1 MNATGARGRPRGP
14 GARPRRTISPSSSGS
29 NNGGAASESSAWPS
43 LGGASTWVART
54 TSSAV
59 SGSGGSR
66 GSGSRSGSSSRS
78 GTGPRLSPPASVPAS
93 ARAAAVAGRRAMV
106 ALRLSVE
113 RRTARPV
120 PAIPAPVTRT
130 RPARVAPVTRI
141 SPATRRN
148 TARMSAPRVESRC
161 ELAQNS
167 AWPMTPPRRSKAA
180 ACQNCASG
188 TGPGPMPSVPAAS
201 ISVRAATRQ
210 MSPAR
215 SGRAGGRSSRMRM
228 RPPATTSTTGTA

>member
-1 MNATGARGRPRGP
+1 MNATGARGRPRGL

-130 RPARVAPVTRI
+130 RLARVAPVTRI

-148 TARMSAPRVESRC
+148 TARMSAPRAESRC
-161 ELAQNS
+161 ELDPELGLADD
-167 AWPMTPPRRSKAA
+167 AA
-180 ACQNCASG
+180 APLEGRSVPELRVG
-188 TGPGPMPSVPAAS
+188 HRPGPDA
-201 ISVRAATRQ
+201 Q
-210 MSPAR
+210 
-215 SGRAGGRSSRMRM
+215 RAGGQHQRQGRHQADEPGAQRAA
-228 RPPATTSTTGTA
+228 RAGAVRA